1 MRVELPFPA
10 SQLFP
15 NAARRLHWRV
25 RAEYAKPARMLGRV
39 ETLNALC
46 GRAFAG
52 SDEIEIEI
60 TYHPPTRRKYDSDG
74 ILSAL
79 KPTLDGIADALEIDD
94 YCFNPIRLTRG
105 DVTRGGKVIVEIK
118 PRAHGVADID
128 HIFQEFKK

>member
-1 MRVELPFPA
+1 MKLEFPFPA
-10 SQLFP
+10 SQLLP

-25 RAEYAKPARMLGRV
+25 RAAHAQPARLIGRV

-105 DVTRGGKVIVEIK
+105 NVQRGGKVFVEIM
-118 PRAHGVADID
+118 PRVCGGADID
-128 HIFQEFKK
+128 YIFQEFPK